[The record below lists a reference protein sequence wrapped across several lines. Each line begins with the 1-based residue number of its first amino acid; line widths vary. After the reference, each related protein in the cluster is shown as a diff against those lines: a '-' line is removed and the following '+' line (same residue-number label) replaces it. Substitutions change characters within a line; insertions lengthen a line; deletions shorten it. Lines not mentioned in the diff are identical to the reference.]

1 MIFLKYFIIVTIVPF
16 ILDILNLKNESKNY
30 TKSLNKFIIRT
41 GKSIIGIGII
51 WFVLSSVIL
60 VGVLHQEGVEFTP
73 AIAGMFVFFYFLA
86 LISFLYAVP
95 RFWDIVVDG
104 DDITIIKFFIFT
116 KKTAFSEITKVEIAK
131 NNYLKI
137 YKNGREKA
145 FFLID
150 PMMNGKNN
158 FLKRIEKENILLIDN
173 RKFDGYVVEED
184 EQEE

>member
-1 MIFLKYFIIVTIVPF
+1 MVCSFVSYTCGSATSRRGWVYTCNSRNVCFFL
-16 ILDILNLKNESKNY
+16 
-30 TKSLNKFIIRT
+30 
-41 GKSIIGIGII
+41 
-51 WFVLSSVIL
+51 
-60 VGVLHQEGVEFTP
+60 
-73 AIAGMFVFFYFLA
+73 FLA

-173 RKFDGYVVEED
+173 RKFDGNVVEED